1 MGERFGRIKQEQ
13 EQMMNE
19 KQGWEESLQEQYEEQ
34 QRSKKKE
41 KIDVG
46 RLNIDFTQQERER
59 QAEYEAELKKIRNE
73 RLMKENK
80 NMNDQYESES
90 SDEVDVNQNSKANK
104 PAPKKLGKI
113 NFLNELTETEKLEQE
128 LAKISDEKHG
138 LQKLIENIDADIKKM
153 QEVSPRA
160 FPDPETYEIYLES
173 MNDRVM
179 ELSEKKNLIQENIF
193 QLNCE
198 EKMI

>member
-1 MGERFGRIKQEQ
+1 MG
-13 EQMMNE
+13 
-19 KQGWEESLQEQYEEQ
+19 
-34 QRSKKKE
+34 
-41 KIDVG
+41 
-46 RLNIDFTQQERER
+46 
-59 QAEYEAELKKIRNE
+59 
-73 RLMKENK
+73 LMKENK

-90 SDEVDVNQNSKANK
+90 SDEVDVNQNLKANK

-198 EKMI
+198 E